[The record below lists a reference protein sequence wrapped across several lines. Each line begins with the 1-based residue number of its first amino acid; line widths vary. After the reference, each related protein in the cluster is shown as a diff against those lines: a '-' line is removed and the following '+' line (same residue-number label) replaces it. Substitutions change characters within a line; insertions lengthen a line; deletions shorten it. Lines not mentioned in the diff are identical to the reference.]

1 MSAEGLMRCNKVF
14 LRKKDTFDIPDGTGF
29 SKKKWTGLSELNY
42 KSELMLGSSYPR
54 K

>member
-1 MSAEGLMRCNKVF
+1 MRCNKVF

-29 SKKKWTGLSELNY
+29 SKKKKWTGLSELNY